1 MDANDIRTLVLDRL
15 NNTKRYIDMSR
26 ENNNINSVLYFS
38 GMYDGIM
45 EILQNIDWRIEKEV
59 EDMLKCQKPI
69 GTQKN

>member
-1 MDANDIRTLVLDRL
+1 MYASDIRTLVLDRL

-45 EILQNIDWRIEKEV
+45 EILQNIDWRIEKEL
-59 EDMLKCQKPI
+59 EAMYNDSR
-69 GTQKN
+69 KNP

>member
-1 MDANDIRTLVLDRL
+1 MDASDIRTIVLDRL

-26 ENNNINSVLYFS
+26 EHNNINSVLYFS

-59 EDMLKCQKPI
+59 EDMLKCQKSI